1 MSRTPI
7 KIFRTDN
14 GPCPYLEKGN
24 WQNISFQTSK
34 LPPDGYTSLLNQGF
48 RRSGLTIYHP
58 VCSSCKECIPIRI
71 DALNFTKN
79 KGQRRTW
86 RKNNDLRVEHHAAEF
101 KQEDFALYSR
111 YQHEW
116 HKTDVR
122 VKEDEY
128 LDFLIDSPVPTEI
141 LRYYLGEK
149 LIGLGWVDRLPE
161 LLSSVY
167 FVFDPDYV
175 SRRLG
180 VFSLLYEIEYARS
193 LDIRWLYLGFWV
205 KSSAK
210 MKYKADYQPAEL
222 LLDYKWIPFNSYPSK
237 DLTCST
243 SENE

>member
-14 GPCPYLEKGN
+14 GPCPYLKKGEN

-71 DALNFTKN
+71 DVLNF
-79 KGQRRTW
+79 
-86 RKNNDLRVEHHAAEF
+86 F
-101 KQEDFALYSR
+101 KKTRGSAVHGEKTMISVLNIIRPNLSR
-111 YQHEW
+111 EILLFIVVISMSGK
-116 HKTDVR
+116 KTDFW

-161 LLSSVY
+161 LLSSVF
-167 FVFDPDYV
+167 FVFDPDY
-175 SRRLG
+175 
-180 VFSLLYEIEYARS
+180 FSQKGTGSFFSS
-193 LDIRWLYLGFWV
+193 L
-205 KSSAK
+205 
-210 MKYKADYQPAEL
+210 
-222 LLDYKWIPFNSYPSK
+222 
-237 DLTCST
+237 
-243 SENE
+243 

>member
-14 GPCPYLEKGN
+14 GPCPYLEKRN
-24 WQNISFQTSK
+24 WQNISFHTSK
-34 LPPDGYTSLLNQGF
+34 IQTDRYSSLLNQGF

-58 VCSSCKECIPIRI
+58 DCSSCQECIPIRI
-71 DALNFTKN
+71 DVYNFLKN

-86 RKNNDLRVEHHAAEF
+86 RKNNDLRVEHHATKF
-101 KQEDFALYSR
+101 NQEDFTLYSR
-111 YQHEW
+111 YQREW
-116 HKTDVR
+116 HKSDVNVR
-122 VKEDEY
+122 VGEY

-141 LRYYLGEK
+141 IRYYLGEK

-180 VFSLLYEIEYARS
+180 IFSLLYEIEYARS
-193 LDIRWLYLGFWV
+193 LDIRWLYLGYWV

-210 MKYKADYQPAEL
+210 MKYKAEFQPAEL
-222 LLDYKWIPFNSYPSK
+222 LYNFKWIPLNSHPSK
-237 DLTCST
+237 L
-243 SENE
+243 

>member
-14 GPCPYLEKGN
+14 GPCPYLENGT
-24 WQNISFQTSK
+24 WQNISFQTSE
-34 LPPDGYTSLLNQGF
+34 LPADGYTSLLNQGF

-58 VCSSCKECIPIRI
+58 VCSGCQQCIPIRV
-71 DALNFTKN
+71 DVQNFSQN
-79 KGQRRTW
+79 RGQRRTW
-86 RKNNDLRVEHHAAEF
+86 RKNNDVRVEHHAVEYKQQDF
-101 KQEDFALYSR
+101 ELYRRYQED
-111 YQHEW
+111 W
-116 HKTDVR
+116 HKADVP
-122 VKEDEY
+122 VEEDEY

-141 LRYYLGEK
+141 LRYYLGDK
-149 LIGLGWVDRLPE
+149 LIGLGWLDRLPE

-180 VFSLLYEIEYARS
+180 VFSLLYEIEYARK
-193 LDIRWLYLGFWV
+193 LDIQWLYLGYWV

-222 LLDYKWIPFNSYPSK
+222 LHDSKWIPFKSYQPENTKLSA
-237 DLTCST
+237 

>member
-1 MSRTPI
+1 MSKTPI

-14 GPCPYLEKGN
+14 GPCPYLEKRN
-24 WQNISFQTSK
+24 WQNISFHTSK
-34 LPPDGYTSLLNQGF
+34 IQPDNYTSLLNQGF

-58 VCSSCKECIPIRI
+58 VCSSCQECIPIRI
-71 DALNFTKN
+71 DVHNFFKN

-86 RKNNDLRVEHHAAEF
+86 RKNNDLRVEHHATEF
-101 KQEDFALYSR
+101 NQEDFTLYSR
-111 YQHEW
+111 YQREW
-116 HKTDVR
+116 HKTDVPAN
-122 VKEDEY
+122 EGEY

-180 VFSLLYEIEYARS
+180 IFSLLYEIEYARS
-193 LDIRWLYLGFWV
+193 LEISWLYLGYWV

-210 MKYKADYQPAEL
+210 MKYKSEFQPAEL
-222 LLDYKWIPFNSYPSK
+222 LYNFKWIPLNSHPSK
-237 DLTCST
+237 LL
-243 SENE
+243 